1 MASGEE
7 EKLRAALAALA
18 DADTSRGAADTNT
31 AGSALPEPEPEPEL
45 ELSGDLLEDFF
56 GGEQR
61 SPHVSHSEASAGAA
75 AKGAAA
81 VSPTLSSSDID
92 PWVLLSPTEQLP
104 PQLQP
109 PRSGEEDDGL
119 VIVSEAADILADFF
133 GSCRSRSILFQLLRL
148 SLLMPGD
155 ANDPPLASYKPVS
168 SFCDADAMV

>member
-18 DADTSRGAADTNT
+18 DADTSGGAADTNT

-56 GGEQR
+56 GGEQL
-61 SPHVSHSEASAGAA
+61 SPYVSHSEASAGAA
-75 AKGAAA
+75 AQGAAA
-81 VSPTLSSSDID
+81 VVALGASDVD

-109 PRSGEEDDGL
+109 PQSGEGDDGL

-133 GSCRSRSILFQLLRL
+133 GSCRSRSIFFQLLRL

-155 ANDPPLASYKPVS
+155 ANDPPLAS
-168 SFCDADAMV
+168 

>member
-18 DADTSRGAADTNT
+18 DADTSGGAADTNT

-81 VSPTLSSSDID
+81 SDVD

-109 PRSGEEDDGL
+109 PQSGEGDDGL

-133 GSCRSRSILFQLLRL
+133 GSCRSRSIFFQLLRL

-155 ANDPPLASYKPVS
+155 ANDPPLAS
-168 SFCDADAMV
+168 